1 MKRNKY
7 DELKRIY
14 PEYVSLD
21 QVHRICKVAKR
32 TAKYLVENGI
42 IPAID
47 TGQKSWRYKIA
58 MEDVIDYL
66 QKREQVGSMIPAG
79 MVSSRKNNKVSDK
92 KSFSEVIERES
103 NSDIVKYFKSIYR
116 DYDDVLT
123 AVDIAEITGIEKNSV
138 MKLLRAGTI
147 KSIMTYPKYIVPKPY
162 LLEFVATQRFLRYRT
177 NSKRFL
183 EILEDFEEWKKRK

>member
-1 MKRNKY
+1 MERNKY
-7 DELKRIY
+7 DELRRIY

-66 QKREQVGSMIPAG
+66 QKREQVGSMVPAG
-79 MVSSRKNNKVSDK
+79 MVSSRKNKKESDK
-92 KSFSEVIERES
+92 KSFSEVVERES
-103 NSDIVKYFKSIYR
+103 NTDIVMYFKSIYR

-147 KSIMTYPKYIVPKPY
+147 RSIMTYPKYIVPKPY
-162 LLEFVATQRFLRYRT
+162 LLEFVATQRFMRYRT
-177 NSKRFL
+177 SSKRFL
-183 EILEDFEEWKKRK
+183 EVLEGFEEWKVKM